1 MRSPATL
8 AFFWISYFLCA
19 QHNDHQVYS
28 LPIDIPIFLSGT
40 FGELRSSNI
49 HAGIDIKTQG
59 REGFPLKAV
68 SDGYVSRLKVS
79 TSGYGKAIYINHYD
93 GKTSVY
99 AHLKKFSAPIIQEVR
114 KKQYDIESYE
124 VELFFEPTE
133 LLVSKNE
140 IIGFSGNTGGSFGP
154 HLHFELRETKTQ
166 KPINPLLYHYHIQD
180 SVRPIIHSLIA
191 YPFSDDAI
199 VNSSKQEMQIPF
211 KKINDSIY
219 TADPIVAIGKIG
231 FGIGT
236 YDRHD
241 NTFNK
246 NGVYSITAKLN
257 GTQVKKIQFSK
268 IQFSDSQYLNTLI
281 DYQRYSLTRQRIQKL
296 FRSPGNELGFFEHL
310 EDGLIDVEIGKDYAY
325 QIKVSDAN
333 NNNCY
338 LFLPIK
344 GKEQKITI
352 LPKEIPE
359 GKEIEPNRD
368 YLFIYDGAEI
378 YIPKNAVYDRNSFV
392 LGFDKNEL
400 RIKADHV
407 ALRKAF
413 KIKVIAPDS
422 VVGHYLGVQLKNGKI
437 GFISKTIRNNHFVA
451 KIKKTGIYTIA
462 QDTIPPIIK
471 PSEQYNQR

>member
-19 QHNDHQVYS
+19 QHNDHQMYS

-79 TSGYGKAIYINHYD
+79 TGYGKAIYINHYD

-180 SVRPIIHSLIA
+180 
-191 YPFSDDAI
+191 
-199 VNSSKQEMQIPF
+199 
-211 KKINDSIY
+211 
-219 TADPIVAIGKIG
+219 
-231 FGIGT
+231 
-236 YDRHD
+236 
-241 NTFNK
+241 
-246 NGVYSITAKLN
+246 
-257 GTQVKKIQFSK
+257 
-268 IQFSDSQYLNTLI
+268 
-281 DYQRYSLTRQRIQKL
+281 
-296 FRSPGNELGFFEHL
+296 
-310 EDGLIDVEIGKDYAY
+310 
-325 QIKVSDAN
+325 
-333 NNNCY
+333 
-338 LFLPIK
+338 
-344 GKEQKITI
+344 
-352 LPKEIPE
+352 
-359 GKEIEPNRD
+359 
-368 YLFIYDGAEI
+368 
-378 YIPKNAVYDRNSFV
+378 
-392 LGFDKNEL
+392 
-400 RIKADHV
+400 
-407 ALRKAF
+407 
-413 KIKVIAPDS
+413 
-422 VVGHYLGVQLKNGKI
+422 
-437 GFISKTIRNNHFVA
+437 
-451 KIKKTGIYTIA
+451 
-462 QDTIPPIIK
+462 
-471 PSEQYNQR
+471 